1 VKFVLLVVVAAAP
14 SLFLLTFFYL
24 KDRYEREPLREILM
38 AFGLGLYAMIA
49 AQGMATTAEGWVS
62 AEWLALGGEWARVF
76 DAFVLS
82 GAIEEFAKW
91 VVLMLAIYHWD
102 EFDEP
107 LDGVVYGVA
116 VALGFATLEN
126 FLFVLR
132 LGLGVAWQRA
142 LFAVPAHALCGATMG
157 YYAGR
162 AKLGDGNPER
172 APGTTV
178 GARPAPS
185 PDVAPTPVAATPGGV
200 MPGRTRW
207 PDHILCLLVPIVFH
221 GLYDY
226 ALHHGLGSRI
236 WVLISV
242 GSLALWQFVLRR
254 VRRAQSASP
263 FRPAGD
269 R

>member
-1 VKFVLLVVVAAAP
+1 
-14 SLFLLTFFYL
+14 
-24 KDRYEREPLREILM
+24 M
-38 AFGLGLYAMIA
+38 AFALGLYAMA
-49 AQGMATTAEGWVS
+49 AARGLAYTIINFIS
-62 AEWLALGGEWARVF
+62 PDWLASGSEASRIF
-76 DAFVLS
+76 ESFVLA
-82 GAIEEFAKW
+82 GIIEETSKA
-91 VVLMLAIYHWD
+91 VVLFAAIYHWD

-162 AKLGDGNPER
+162 AKL
-172 APGTTV
+172 
-178 GARPAPS
+178 
-185 PDVAPTPVAATPGGV
+185 PDAAQR
-200 MPGRTRW
+200 GRTPWLDRS
-207 PDHILCLLVPIVFH
+207 LCFLVPIIFH

-226 ALHHGLGSRI
+226 ALHHGLGPKI
-236 WVLISV
+236 WVMISV

-263 FRPAGD
+263 FRPAGGG
-269 R
+269 

>member
-1 VKFVLLVVVAAAP
+1 MKLGLLIVAAAAP

-24 KDRYEREPLREILM
+24 KDRYEREPLLQILM
-38 AFGLGLYAMIA
+38 AFGLGLYSMIA

-62 AEWLALGGEWARVF
+62 AEWLATGGEWARVF

-82 GAIEEFAKW
+82 GGIEELAKW
-91 VVLMLAIYHWD
+91 VVLILAIYHWD

-162 AKLGDGNPER
+162 AKHGDGDPER
-172 APGTTV
+172 VPKPSHDGLRAAEPRSV
-178 GARPAPS
+178 HARRG
-185 PDVAPTPVAATPGGV
+185 PTLW
-200 MPGRTRW
+200 RDRL
-207 PDHILCLLVPIVFH
+207 LCFFLPIVFH
-221 GLYDY
+221 GFYDY
-226 ALHHGLGSRI
+226 ALHHGLGPKI
-236 WVLISV
+236 WVLISL
-242 GSLALWQFVLRR
+242 GSVALWQFVLRR
-254 VRRAQSASP
+254 VRQAQSASP
-263 FRPAGD
+263 FRPAGGG
-269 R
+269 

>member
-1 VKFVLLVVVAAAP
+1 MKLGVLTVVAAASP

-24 KDRYEREPLREILM
+24 KDRYEREPLHHILM

-49 AQGMATTAEGWVS
+49 AQGMATTAEGWMPPG
-62 AEWLALGGEWARVF
+62 WLTGGGEAAKLF

-82 GAIEEFAKW
+82 GFVEELAKW
-91 VVLMLAIYHWD
+91 VMLVTAVYHWD

-126 FLFVLR
+126 FLFVAR

-142 LFAVPAHALCGATMG
+142 LFAVPAHGLFGATMG

-162 AKLGDGNPER
+162 AKFDRGR
-172 APGTTV
+172 ALWRDR
-178 GARPAPS
+178 ALCLA
-185 PDVAPTPVAATPGGV
+185 APTF
-200 MPGRTRW
+200 
-207 PDHILCLLVPIVFH
+207 FH
-221 GLYDY
+221 GLYDF
-226 ALHHGLGSRI
+226 ALHHGLGARVWI
-236 WVLISV
+236 AISAL
-242 GSLALWQFVLRR
+242 SAALWVFVLRR
-254 VRRAQSASP
+254 VHRAQHASP
-263 FRPAGD
+263 FRPK

>member
-1 VKFVLLVVVAAAP
+1 VKLGVLTVIAAAAP

-24 KDRYEREPLREILM
+24 KDRYEREPLTHILM
-38 AFGLGLYAMIA
+38 AFGLGLYSMIA
-49 AQGMATTAEGWVS
+49 AQGMATTAEGWIS
-62 AEWLALGGEWARVF
+62 ADWLAAGSEAARLV

-82 GAIEEFAKW
+82 GFIEELAKW
-91 VVLMLAIYHWD
+91 VVLVMAIYHWD

-142 LFAVPAHALCGATMG
+142 LFAVPAHALFGATMG

-162 AKLGDGNPER
+162 AKFTRGR
-172 APGTTV
+172 ALWLDRG
-178 GARPAPS
+178 
-185 PDVAPTPVAATPGGV
+185 
-200 MPGRTRW
+200 
-207 PDHILCLLVPIVFH
+207 LCLAMPTVFH

-226 ALHHGLGSRI
+226 ALHHGLGARI
-236 WVLISV
+236 WVVISA
-242 GSLALWQFVLRR
+242 GSAALWVFVLRR
-254 VRRAQSASP
+254 VRRAQNVSP
-263 FRPAGD
+263 FRPADGS
-269 R
+269 